1 MRKTSVFLFVILCCM
16 LLLFAGVFVAC
27 NDLDN
32 EQGAG
37 EDSGQVK
44 TEIFTVTFDTQGGSN
59 ISELKVEQGQT
70 LKEFATP
77 TKQCSRLIGFA
88 LDRAGENMWDLL
100 TDTVEENITLYAI
113 WEESHTWGEWTVT
126 TPATCTVDG
135 ERYHECSVCG
145 KTETDVI
152 IAAHTWGEWE
162 ETIAPTCESA
172 GEMTCVCSACNQ
184 SKTQATEA
192 LGHNYEGAEWQFDE
206 INHWR
211 ECVRCGKESERVAH
225 MFENGGECECG
236 LVEVSPASEF
246 RFVSLG
252 NNSWRLASYLGSRRH
267 VFIPTA
273 YNNGTVVA
281 ISDEA
286 FKDNTSIQSV
296 IIPDTVTSIGAR
308 AFAGCTSLTA
318 VTVSK
323 NLETI
328 GSDAFADCTNIAN
341 ATIPAIVA
349 PLMDKSSLEVLHV
362 TAGDIAQSSFANCA
376 NLTTLTLSAD
386 VQSVGVGSFKGCT
399 KLKYITVEY
408 GVKSIGG
415 EAFANCSQISEIAV
429 PDSVTNIGNGAF
441 SGCYGL
447 VTMTLPFV
455 GGSADAVAP
464 SESTLFGYIFGSNKY
479 LGAFETVQLYGTA
492 EGESATYYIPSNL
505 TSVTVGKEILFGAF
519 YGCDALQ
526 NITLTAATSLSDYAF
541 FNNVSLTNIIFSEN
555 VNTIGKM
562 TFAYC
567 TALAEIDFLAN
578 IKTVGAD
585 AMLQCAWYNAQPDG
599 LVYIG
604 KALYTYKGNM
614 PDNTSVSVLDGTY
627 SITAQAFAECAGLS
641 SVIIPDSVAYIGER
655 AFYNCMGL
663 SALVVSDGVLSI
675 GKDAFA
681 GCSSLETVTIPA
693 MAIAFIPKTNLQTVT
708 VTKGDIGEQA
718 FYNCG
723 SITSLTL
730 GNAVT
735 SIGSQAFYGCTGLT
749 DIYWNAV
756 AVADLTGG
764 SNVFYNAGT
773 PENGITVTFGDGVT
787 KIPAYAFYGCT
798 ILTSLTVSDSV
809 TRIGNYSFY
818 NCSGLTLLNIPDSVT
833 SIGDYAFYGCVG
845 LTSLT
850 IPDSVTVIGN
860 HSFDG
865 CVGLTTLTIENSVTS
880 IGDSAFYGCVGL
892 TSLTIPDSV
901 TVIGNHSF
909 DGCAGLTSLTIGN
922 SVTSIGDSAFYGCE
936 GLTSL
941 TIPESVTVIGTSAFE
956 NCKALTEIYWNAVSV
971 QDFSQ
976 GSRLF
981 DYAGTSG
988 NGITVTFGDGVT
1000 KIPACTFNACT
1011 ALTAVSISQ
1020 SVTSIGRYAFELCKN
1035 LTSISIPDSVTDI
1048 EDGAFR
1054 YCDKLTSFVI
1064 PDSVTNL
1071 GADVFR
1077 YCTGLTSV
1085 TIGSG
1090 VTSIKNQT
1098 FLGCESLTSITI
1110 SHSVTSIGDSA
1121 FSFCNALQNVTFNGN
1136 VNEWNAISKGADW
1149 NEECPFKSVKCSD
1162 GTVNL

>member
-1 MRKTSVFLFVILCCM
+1 MRKKSVLLFVMLCCM
-16 LLLFAGVFVAC
+16 ILLVAGVLVAC
-27 NDLDN
+27 DN
-32 EQGAG
+32 GGNELSAG
-37 EDSGQVK
+37 GDSDRDE
-44 TEIFTVTFDTQGGSN
+44 TEIFTVTFDSQGGSD
-59 ISELKVEQGQT
+59 ISELKIKRGQT
-70 LKEFATP
+70 LGEFVVP
-77 TKQCSRLIGFA
+77 TKQCSRLLGFA
-88 LDRAGENMWDLL
+88 LDSDGENMWDLL

-113 WEESHTWGEWTVT
+113 WEDSHTWGEWTET

-135 ERYHECSVCG
+135 ERYHICSVCG
-145 KTETDVI
+145 KTQTEVI
-152 IAAHTWGEWE
+152 SAAHTWGEWE
-162 ETIAPTCESA
+162 ETLAPSCESE
-172 GEMTCVCSACNQ
+172 GERKRVCLVCNQ
-184 SKTQATEA
+184 SETQVLEA
-192 LGHNYEGAEWQFDE
+192 LGHDYEGAKWQFDDV
-206 INHWR
+206 NHWR
-211 ECVRCGKESERVAH
+211 NCTCCGKESERVPH

-236 LVEVSPASEF
+236 LVVVSPTSEF
-246 RFVSLG
+246 RFISLG
-252 NNSWRLASYLGSRRH
+252 NNNWRLASYLGSRQN
-267 VFIPTA
+267 VSIPTA

-286 FKDNTSIQSV
+286 FKDNTAIQTV
-296 IIPDTVTSIGAR
+296 IIPDTITSIGAR
-308 AFAGCTSLTA
+308 AFAGCTSLTD

-323 NLETI
+323 NLATI
-328 GSDAFADCTNIAN
+328 GSDAFAGCTKIAN
-341 ATIPAIVA
+341 ATIPAMVA
-349 PLMDKSSLEVLHV
+349 PLLDKSSLEILHV
-362 TAGDIAQSSFANCA
+362 TVGDVAQSSFANCA
-376 NLTTLTLSAD
+376 NLTTLTLGT
-386 VQSVGVGSFKGCT
+386 GVGNVGDRSFSGCS
-399 KLKYITVEY
+399 KLRYVAIED
-408 GVKSIGG
+408 GVKSIGN
-415 EAFANCSQISEIAV
+415 EAFANCSEISEVAV

-447 VTMTLPFV
+447 VEMTLPFV

-464 SESTLFGYIFGSNKY
+464 SESTLFGYIFGSNSY

-492 EGESATYYIPSNL
+492 EGESATYYIPYNL
-505 TSVTVGKEILFGAF
+505 TSVTVGGEILFGAF
-519 YGCDALQ
+519 YGCDRLE
-526 NITLTAATSLSDYAF
+526 NITLTSATALSDYAF

-555 VNTIGKM
+555 VNTVGEM

-567 TALAEIDFLAN
+567 TALAVIDFPKN
-578 IKTVGAD
+578 IKMVGAE
-585 AMLQCAWYNAQPDG
+585 AMTESAWYKAQPDG

-604 KALYTYKGNM
+604 KALYVYKGNM

-627 SITAQAFAECAGLS
+627 SITAQAFAECGGLS

-655 AFYNCMGL
+655 AFYNCGGL
-663 SALVVSDGVLSI
+663 SALVISDGLLSI
-675 GKDAFA
+675 GGDAFA
-681 GCSSLETVTIPA
+681 GCSALKTVTIPA

-749 DIYWNAV
+749 SVTVPDSVTSIESQAFYGCTGLTDIYWNAV
-756 AVADLTGG
+756 AVADLTDS

-809 TRIGNYSFY
+809 KRIGNYSFY

-865 CVGLTTLTIENSVTS
+865 CAGLTT
-880 IGDSAFYGCVGL
+880 
-892 TSLTIPDSV
+892 
-901 TVIGNHSF
+901 
-909 DGCAGLTSLTIGN
+909 LTIGN

-956 NCKALTEIYWNAVSV
+956 NCKALTDIYWNAVSV

-1011 ALTAVSISQ
+1011 GLTAVSISQ
-1020 SVTSIGRYAFELCKN
+1020 SVTSIGRYAFELCTN

-1162 GTVNL
+1162 GTVNV